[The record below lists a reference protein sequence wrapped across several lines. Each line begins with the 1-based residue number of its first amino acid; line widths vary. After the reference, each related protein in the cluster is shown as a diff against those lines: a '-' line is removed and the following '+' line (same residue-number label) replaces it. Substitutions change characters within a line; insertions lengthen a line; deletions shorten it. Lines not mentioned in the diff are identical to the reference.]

1 MKNQCGDP
9 IELEI
14 SRSNSNLENKIYDDA
29 AAQVSKDSVYDGTG
43 ITLTHDDRI
52 DMERMGKKQ
61 VLRVRYSIPLSEFR
75 VFPCRR

>member
-1 MKNQCGDP
+1 MKNKCGDP
-9 IELEI
+9 IELGT

-29 AAQVSKDSVYDGTG
+29 AAQVSKDSVYDNTE

-61 VLRVRYSIPLSEFR
+61 VLRVRSPSLRLSLSISATG
-75 VFPCRR
+75 